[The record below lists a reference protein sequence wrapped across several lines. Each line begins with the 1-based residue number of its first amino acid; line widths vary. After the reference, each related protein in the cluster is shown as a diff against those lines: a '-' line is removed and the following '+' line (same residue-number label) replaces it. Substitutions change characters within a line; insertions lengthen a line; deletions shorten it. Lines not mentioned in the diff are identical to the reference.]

1 MYGDGLEDLKDCFT
15 FGGRIGGG
23 GSRGGGRTTSHSS
36 RGSYYGGHHPHSSA
50 GNGAGYYRDDG
61 ICDDCTCIEGVGEGC
76 SKKRFGVIIIF
87 IWLFILTIVMIVIG
101 SNVAYTSNHALS
113 SRLDDHYME
122 QNTRMNKHN
131 KLLGD
136 LNRVHSKT
144 VDRVDGVS
152 GAVKQLKGDVN
163 LLEGNMRG
171 HIQNR
176 LTNVRSVLIQALD
189 KAGKSLQQIKT
200 DVQKG
205 MV

>member
-1 MYGDGLEDLKDCFT
+1 M
-15 FGGRIGGG
+15 
-23 GSRGGGRTTSHSS
+23 
-36 RGSYYGGHHPHSSA
+36 
-50 GNGAGYYRDDG
+50 
-61 ICDDCTCIEGVGEGC
+61 
-76 SKKRFGVIIIF
+76 
-87 IWLFILTIVMIVIG
+87 
-101 SNVAYTSNHALS
+101 
-113 SRLDDHYME
+113 
-122 QNTRMNKHN
+122 
-131 KLLGD
+131 
-136 LNRVHSKT
+136 
-144 VDRVDGVS
+144 S

>member
-1 MYGDGLEDLKDCFT
+1 MGYHLNHIDEPVFIRLQRCI
-15 FGGRIGGG
+15 R
-23 GSRGGGRTTSHSS
+23 
-36 RGSYYGGHHPHSSA
+36 HH
-50 GNGAGYYRDDG
+50 
-61 ICDDCTCIEGVGEGC
+61 
-76 SKKRFGVIIIF
+76 
-87 IWLFILTIVMIVIG
+87 TI
-101 SNVAYTSNHALS
+101 S
-113 SRLDDHYME
+113 
-122 QNTRMNKHN
+122 
-131 KLLGD
+131 
-136 LNRVHSKT
+136 
-144 VDRVDGVS
+144 RVDGVS